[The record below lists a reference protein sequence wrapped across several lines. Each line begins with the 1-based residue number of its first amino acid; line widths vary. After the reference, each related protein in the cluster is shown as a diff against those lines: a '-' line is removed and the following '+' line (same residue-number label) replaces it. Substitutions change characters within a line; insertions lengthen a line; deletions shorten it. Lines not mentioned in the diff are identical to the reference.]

1 MSTDNDKYIPIACGL
16 HSQYELAIIQ
26 CSCHQISWKDEHNIN
41 HCANGY
47 ASALFIKDKQEFLT
61 VRLVDDTTH
70 TIRLDK
76 ILHFDIA
83 RSSSN

>member
-1 MSTDNDKYIPIACGL
+1 MCTDNDIYIPVECGL

-26 CSCHQISWKDEHNIN
+26 RSRQQISWLDEQNVR

-61 VRLVDDTTH
+61 VKLLDNTAH

-76 ILHFDIA
+76 ILSFH
-83 RSSSN
+83 SL

>member
-1 MSTDNDKYIPIACGL
+1 MNTDNDIYIPIDCGL

-26 CSCHQISWKDEHNIN
+26 CSCHQILWKDKHNVR

-47 ASALFIKDKQEFLT
+47 ANALFIKDKQEFLT
-61 VRLVDDTTH
+61 VRFVDDTTH

-76 ILHFDIA
+76 ILGFELL
-83 RSSSN
+83 